1 MRSEKRLRLEGQL
14 AISAQATR
22 PGCVNAS
29 PRRRRRCPNLL
40 KMLAGEIPYSP
51 SLPQHPQEES
61 MAASSR
67 VKKRLLNIFDG
78 PVDILLAAT
87 NGLSDL
93 KPQTCMHLRFPK
105 TNCCRLEGGWK
116 HSKPG
121 WRTRTSWS
129 HQVKD
134 AKQPTN
140 ARGANSLW
148 LPNHSS
154 QSGACTSTKTIFCRN
169 HCASA
174 SFMAAS
180 S

>member
-1 MRSEKRLRLEGQL
+1 MNFRLQCRIAPPQATISPTHTSTNGIRVGSWLEARDSNASNLMSQHGSLTTQDNVLETCVPKQRLRLEGQL

-78 PVDILLAAT
+78 PVDML
-87 NGLSDL
+87 
-93 KPQTCMHLRFPK
+93 
-105 TNCCRLEGGWK
+105 
-116 HSKPG
+116 
-121 WRTRTSWS
+121 
-129 HQVKD
+129 
-134 AKQPTN
+134 
-140 ARGANSLW
+140 
-148 LPNHSS
+148 
-154 QSGACTSTKTIFCRN
+154 
-169 HCASA
+169 ASA
-174 SFMAAS
+174 RLSNHITW
-180 S
+180 